1 MNKEIETLI
10 EKKQWE
16 QAWEVIADYE
26 AAQPGNAELNV
37 YKCLCAMYIGE
48 YKAAFQYA
56 RAAVNDMPYSPDA
69 QYNCACACKA

>member
-1 MNKEIETLI
+1 MPFVNLYVCICFVLFYTFLVFNREKELNGRRILVNKEIETLI

-37 YKCLCAMYIGE
+37 YKCL
-48 YKAAFQYA
+48 
-56 RAAVNDMPYSPDA
+56 
-69 QYNCACACKA
+69 

>member
-37 YKCLCAMYIGE
+37 YKCL
-48 YKAAFQYA
+48 
-56 RAAVNDMPYSPDA
+56 
-69 QYNCACACKA
+69 